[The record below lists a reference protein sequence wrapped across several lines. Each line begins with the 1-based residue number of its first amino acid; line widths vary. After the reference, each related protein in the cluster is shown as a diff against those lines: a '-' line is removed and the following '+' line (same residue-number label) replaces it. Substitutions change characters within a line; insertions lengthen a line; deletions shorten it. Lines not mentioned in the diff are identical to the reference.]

1 MTPTSGTAPGDGV
14 PGIVLAAGA
23 GRRIGRPKALLEW
36 EGRSFVRAVAGDLHA
51 AGCRPVIVVTGAT
64 GDEVAAHL
72 PEGVVREHNPRWKS
86 GGMISSIR
94 AGLRAAGPGASG
106 YLIALVDQPFL
117 GAEPARRLIAAHRR
131 EPGAVLVAGHLGR
144 RGHPLLLPARLYQA
158 ASTARLPG
166 GLRELVRADPT
177 VRVVEA
183 GPQVLLDIDRPGDVT
198 GGAA

>member
-1 MTPTSGTAPGDGV
+1 MIL

-23 GRRIGRPKALLEW
+23 GRRMGQPKALLEW
-36 EGRSFVRAVAGDLHA
+36 DGRPFVRVVSEDLHA
-51 AGCRPVIVVTGAT
+51 AGCRPVIVVTGAA

-72 PEGVVREHNPRWKS
+72 PDGAIRAHNADWET
-86 GGMISSIR
+86 GGMLSSIR

-117 GAEPARRLIAAHRR
+117 GPEPARRLVEMHRR

-144 RGHPLLLPARLYQA
+144 RGHPLLLPARLYEA
-158 ASTARLPG
+158 ASTASLPG

-177 VRVVEA
+177 VIVLEA
-183 GPQVLLDIDRPGDVT
+183 GPQVLLDIDRREDLT
-198 GGAA
+198 GGAS